1 MNNKHYQ
8 KRKMYAEYYRKW
20 MQRTHLSNTYDM
32 KHKIPADFYPDDS
45 CFTNH
50 EMIHLGIGETY
61 EYLGAKDDADE
72 FIDITNYVLQHEEFH
87 CRYTVSS
94 VYQQAIQ
101 KSVEN
106 IIEYGATK
114 LEGHTIR
121 FRKDTDYLD
130 YVDSKRTDGIRINV
144 KMINKIVAGIENSL
158 EDGRIERI
166 GSGKYPGFALLRV
179 KFRGRTWNTEH
190 KYKPWTEIENSPADK
205 LQILMSYILSMATC
219 QLYPKGFFIA
229 YAGTPMLDMAND
241 LMPNIA
247 RAYMAPRSNKLA
259 TETMKICDKLKDLI
273 FEVCTSPVT
282 ADQKALEELLKELIT
297 AMVNSM
303 PDTGLAQTDEEED
316 TDQNMNST
324 FGNSDLTVTLDD
336 ETYDKLMKNSKKSDG
351 GSGIN
356 IRREHPLE
364 EENNSNEENS
374 KNSKNG
380 NKEDENAT
388 EKFNT
393 DEQNNSSGNGQSGNK
408 GSNSDQMDKKENSGS
423 MSTSEES
430 TDNESNGDVKGE
442 GSDDSNEETAQEN
455 VANNNEKDDFTEPN
469 DSSSKSNKSANNALK
484 TEKHEGY
491 TDSTG
496 SENNSDLLKKH
507 SAQEMKEIE
516 KQIKEAEKKLKE
528 ESQSI
533 SDMVSRTHSND
544 RREAAGAKEVKDTD
558 KPIRSEE
565 MRDICDFIEVKRD
578 YEVDRNLPV
587 DVEAR
592 GKVLRRKNRQY
603 FKGLSTPNITYLDSG
618 SVDPSRLYSLSF
630 GDSNVFRKIGKDK
643 HFDGCVYVLID
654 NSGSMDCRDKRGVS
668 KRTEACKAAAV
679 IEEGF
684 KGFLPMKIVAFDEY
698 GTVQHQVIKGWN
710 ESLRKNCCWNFCE
723 YENTGYG
730 NADGFDIQIA
740 TRELMK
746 RSERK
751 KLLIVL
757 SDGMPSEATPGYTKG
772 AIEAARARGIQVS
785 GIYFENDKIG
795 HEAEQFKKMYQ
806 KDYICCKASEID
818 QNLTKILMKF
828 SRS

>member
-1 MNNKHYQ
+1 MNRKHYQ
-8 KRKMYAEYYRKW
+8 KRQMYADYFRKW

-32 KHKIPADFYPDDS
+32 KNKVPADFYPDDR
-45 CFTNH
+45 CFTDH

-61 EYLGAKDDADE
+61 EYLGAEDNSDE
-72 FIDITNYVLQHEEFH
+72 FIDVTNYVLQHEEFH

-94 VYQQAIQ
+94 VYQKAIQ
-101 KSVEN
+101 KSIEN

-130 YVDSKRTDGIRINV
+130 YVNSKRQDGICINIR
-144 KMINKIVAGIENSL
+144 MIGKIVSSIENSL

-166 GSGKYPGFALLRV
+166 GAGKYPGFALLRV
-179 KFRGRTWNTEH
+179 KFRGRTWNIDH
-190 KYKPWTEIENSPADK
+190 KYKTWDEIKDSSADK
-205 LQILMSYILSMATC
+205 LQLLMSYILSMATC

-229 YAGTPMLDMAND
+229 YAGTPILDMAND

-259 TETMKICDKLKDLI
+259 IETIEICDKLKGLI
-273 FEVCTSPVT
+273 FDACTAPVT
-282 ADQKALEELLKELIT
+282 ESQKALEELLKELIT

-303 PDTGLAQTDEEED
+303 PDTGLTQSEEEED
-316 TDQNMNST
+316 TEQDMNST
-324 FGNSDLTVTLDD
+324 FGKSDLTVTLDD
-336 ETYDKLMKNSKKSDG
+336 ETYDKLMRNSKKSNG
-351 GSGIN
+351 ESGIN

-364 EENNSNEENS
+364 EENKPEETDDNNS
-374 KNSKNG
+374 KSEKNG
-380 NKEDENAT
+380 ESSEDESTSQPQNNTSDSKQSKDSNTEQGEDSEGSGNDDT
-388 EKFNT
+388 EKSIDNKP
-393 DEQNNSSGNGQSGNK
+393 NGSAG
-408 GSNSDQMDKKENSGS
+408 
-423 MSTSEES
+423 EES
-430 TDNESNGDVKGE
+430 LDDETPTYQG
-442 GSDDSNEETAQEN
+442 GSSDK
-455 VANNNEKDDFTEPN
+455 EKDDFNE
-469 DSSSKSNKSANNALK
+469 SESNSGSNPSNNASK
-484 TEKHEGY
+484 NESKEEY

-516 KQIKEAEKKLKE
+516 KQIKEAEKSLKE

-544 RREAAGAKEVKDTD
+544 RREASSTKEVKDKD
-558 KPIRSEE
+558 KIIKSEE
-565 MRDICDFIEVKRD
+565 MRDICDFVEVKRD
-578 YEVDRNLPV
+578 YEVDKNLPV
-587 DVEAR
+587 DIEAR

-654 NSGSMDCRDKRGVS
+654 NSGSMDSRDKHGIA

-698 GTVQHQVIKGWN
+698 GTVHHQVIKGWN

-723 YENTGYG
+723 HKSSGYG

-746 RSERK
+746 RPERK

-757 SDGMPSEATPGYTKG
+757 SDGMPSGATPGYTKG
-772 AIEAARARGIQVS
+772 AIEAARAKGIQVS

-795 HEAEQFKKMYQ
+795 HEAEKFKKMYQ

-818 QNLTKILMKF
+818 HNLTKILMKF